1 MSLALVY
8 VLIDWGKVKRRG
20 PKKTR
25 PMIHFFFFLVPESD
39 LFPSKILQTDNK
51 DDVSLHAE

>member
-20 PKKTR
+20 PKKDS
-25 PMIHFFFFLVPESD
+25 PNDSFFFFLVRESD
-39 LFPSKILQTDNK
+39 LFPSKILQTDIK